1 MPRPPVALLTSENL
15 SSAVGA
21 VARLDEAARAADGVP
36 ALNEAVWRDLEQ
48 PAPDSAG
55 VLVDGVAYAHVARN
69 DNFSP
74 RHWTVG
80 LVVAPGSRDPEV
92 VRSVLDTAV
101 QHIARNGGGRAVC
114 WVLDAQPID
123 DDRMAASG
131 FAPARDLYE
140 MRVPLPVTEEPRWP
154 DGVVVRDFE
163 PGRDEAAWLEV
174 NNRAFRNHPEQGGW
188 IEETLRRRMREP
200 WFDPSLFLLAFD
212 EQGLAGFD
220 WCKIHEGHGREPALG
235 EIFVI
240 GVDPRRAGTGLGR
253 PLALAGLA
261 RMHGRGIGTG
271 MLFCAADNAPA
282 LRLYRS
288 LGFTVHRVDRA
299 YEREVPAA

>member
-1 MPRPPVALLTSENL
+1 MPGPPATLLTSEDL
-15 SSAVGA
+15 SSAIDT
-21 VARLDEAARAADGVP
+21 VARLDQAARATDGVP
-36 ALNEAVWRDLEQ
+36 ALNEAVWRDLER

-55 VLVDGVAYAHVARN
+55 VLVEGVAYAHVARN

-74 RHWTVG
+74 RHWAVG
-80 LVVAPGSRDPEV
+80 LAVAPGSRDPEV
-92 VRSVLDTAV
+92 VKSVLDTAA
-101 QHIARNGGGRAVC
+101 QHIAGKGGGRAVL
-114 WVLDAQPID
+114 WVLDAKPLD
-123 DDRMAASG
+123 DDLMAACD

-140 MRVPLPVTEEPRWP
+140 MRVPLPIPEEPHWP
-154 DGVVVRDFE
+154 EGIVVRDFE

-188 IEETLRRRMREP
+188 IEETLHRRMGEP

-220 WCKIHEGHGREPALG
+220 WCKIHEGHGRDPALG

-240 GVDPRRAGTGLGR
+240 GVDPRLAGTGLGR

-261 RMHGRGIGTG
+261 RMHGRGIDTG

-282 LRLYRS
+282 LKLYHS
-288 LGFTVHRVDRA
+288 IGFTVHRVDRA